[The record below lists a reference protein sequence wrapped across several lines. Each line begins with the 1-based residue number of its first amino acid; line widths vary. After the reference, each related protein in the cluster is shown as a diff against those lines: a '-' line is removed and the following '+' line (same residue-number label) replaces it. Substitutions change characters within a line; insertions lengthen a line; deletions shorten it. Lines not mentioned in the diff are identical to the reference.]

1 MNPTYILFYIG
12 SLALAA
18 NSFDCEQP
26 DLTAHVH
33 ITANTEAGKAAIM
46 ENSLNNSSN
55 SSPKAK
61 IQILSEGAA
70 IPTGVEVKHVKITP
84 GKKVVISVD
93 PCDEVKST
101 EELTVIPQSVEPSVN
116 PAALPPGEQEL
127 ADGLEKNKSIYDDM
141 SADDLEEHM
150 KKVMKF
156 FDLVKEATSQGIIK
170 AITAPQ
176 ITLIGESD
184 ELKRSLI
191 EKLTGIKS
199 EGASGGQ
206 MYSMPVLYKLVK
218 DTSAAAPIVK
228 VDDKPV
234 SENLFKVLDAMNSSA
249 LVEVEIQNAN
259 IATSLI
265 FVDLPEKLPVAVKR
279 VYMEHAWN
287 FIVAIGTTDNSFE
300 EWDTLKLARSFD
312 QELKRIFTFSSTNS
326 SEKEQNRIKAIALGL
341 QQSYPKMANNRM
353 FYGTNTTTTDHPVCQ
368 VAKCGD
374 TQVLGVELQRKFL
387 KIWSQLRPGALK
399 IIQAALDAF
408 ETRIKG
414 YEEFEKTATEDKWNG
429 LIGQVGSVLGDN
441 ILFLIEE
448 RDDQLCGK
456 SSILDSIKES
466 ILSSSSSFKD
476 STVPFAD
483 LFANYQKEIAGIR
496 PIPEGI
502 DEAAIKAAI
511 EELRTVGPKAKTIS
525 ELNRLLF
532 SPQSSSLASIKQN
545 FTEKVKDNWRGK
557 VEKALGSKFC
567 LEPYEA
573 FKTHIKT
580 VGFSVLSTAL
590 SAIDAVNKSIDESD
604 ETSKWTF
611 NFFNSRYNSN
621 IWIELI
627 KAASVEDAL
636 AIFYRNATEG
646 FTNICN
652 VQAAL
657 QVRFIIDKLLSRKT
671 LQMILKEAADKA
683 SDKASLTEMSKEAK
697 ERIAKIKEWINKLKE
712 AISNSDGV
720 IK

>member
-1 MNPTYILFYIG
+1 MNPTYILLYIG
-12 SLALAA
+12 SLAFRLANAA

-46 ENSLNNSSN
+46 QNSLN

-93 PCDEVKST
+93 PCDDVKPA
-101 EELTVIPQSVEPSVN
+101 EELAVIPQSVEPSVN

-127 ADGLEKNKSIYDDM
+127 VDGLEKNKSIYDDM

-191 EKLTGIKS
+191 GKLTGIKS
-199 EGASGGQ
+199 EGASGQ

-218 DTSAAAPIVK
+218 NASATAPIVK

-234 SENLFKVLDAMNSSA
+234 SENLFKVLDAMNSSV
-249 LVEVEIQNAN
+249 LVEVEIQSAN
-259 IATSLI
+259 IAASLI

-279 VYMEHAWN
+279 TFMEHAWN
-287 FIVAIGTTDNSFE
+287 FIVAIGSTENSFE
-300 EWDTLKLARSFD
+300 DWDTLKLARSFD
-312 QELKRIFTFSSTNS
+312 EELKRIFTFTITSTSGN
-326 SEKEQNRIKAIALGL
+326 EKEQNRIKAIALGL

-353 FYGTNTTTTDHPVCQ
+353 FYEMNATTDPVCQ

-374 TQVLGVELQRKFL
+374 TQVLGVEIQRKFL

-399 IIQAALDAF
+399 IIQAALEAF

-414 YEEFEKTATEDKWNG
+414 YEAFEKTATEDKWNG
-429 LIGQVGSVLGDN
+429 LIGQVGSVLIDN

-466 ILSSSSSFKD
+466 ILSSSSSSKD
-476 STVPFAD
+476 STISFAE
-483 LFANYQKEIAGIR
+483 LFANYQREIAAIR

-502 DEAAIKAAI
+502 DESAIKVAI

-545 FTEKVKDNWRGK
+545 FIEKVKDNWRGK

-580 VGFSVLSTAL
+580 VGFSVLSAAM
-590 SAIDAVNKSIDESD
+590 SAIDDVNKSIDESD

-611 NFFNSRYNSN
+611 NFFNSSYNSN

-657 QVRFIIDKLLSRKT
+657 QVRFVIDKLLSRKT
-671 LQMILKEAADKA
+671 LQMILKEADDKA
-683 SDKASLTEMSKEAK
+683 SDKAALTEMSKEAK

-712 AISNSDGV
+712 AISNSDGDT
-720 IK
+720 K